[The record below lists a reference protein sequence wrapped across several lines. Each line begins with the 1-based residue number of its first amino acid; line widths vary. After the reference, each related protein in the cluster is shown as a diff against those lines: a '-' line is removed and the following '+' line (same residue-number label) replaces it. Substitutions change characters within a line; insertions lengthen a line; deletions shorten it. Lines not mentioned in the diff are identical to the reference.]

1 MRRPITVIAMVLLSG
16 TVFAWQLAS
25 KTLAERVHD
34 ADVIIV
40 GRLDV
45 IQSRAPSPIA
55 GIGDVWLVTLRV
67 SRTLK
72 GSLPANAR
80 VSFTDVAVDARD
92 TFGPSQERVWLLK
105 ASSDP
110 TLFSAPASSLS
121 VLPASEEGPIRTAL
135 QSPARHPP
143 TTPR

>member
-1 MRRPITVIAMVLLSG
+1 MRRPLTVIMVLLSG
-16 TVFAWQLAS
+16 TVFAWQLAA

-55 GIGDVWLVTLRV
+55 GIGDAWLVTLRI

-72 GSLPANAR
+72 GSLPVNAR

-105 ASSDP
+105 TSSDP
-110 TLFSAPASSLS
+110 ALFSAPASYLS
-121 VLPASEEGPIRTAL
+121 VLPASDEASIRTAL
-135 QSPARHPP
+135 QSPAPRAP
-143 TTPR
+143 TARQ